1 MSSESVSNVG
11 PKLCVAVVFGGGFSP
26 FLLIDLVDDQ
36 TGGLMVRHLVW
47 RKSAKKCGY
56 LMKKL
61 FLKQRLTTNALPE
74 GKTGLQRCK

>member
-47 RKSAKKCGY
+47 RKSATKNVV
-56 LMKKL
+56 
-61 FLKQRLTTNALPE
+61 T
-74 GKTGLQRCK
+74 

>member
-47 RKSAKKCGY
+47 RKSAKKMW
-56 LMKKL
+56 LPDEKT
-61 FLKQRLTTNALPE
+61 FLKTTTYNKCSP
-74 GKTGLQRCK
+74 